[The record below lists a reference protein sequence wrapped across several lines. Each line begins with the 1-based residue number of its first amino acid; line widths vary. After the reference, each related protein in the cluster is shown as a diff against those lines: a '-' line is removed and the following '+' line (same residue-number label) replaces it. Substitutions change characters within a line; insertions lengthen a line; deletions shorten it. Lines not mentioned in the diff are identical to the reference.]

1 MKLRMNLNELRVVSS
16 AVLLAFSFLAQADT
30 LPPLKLSD
38 AIPVGPQVKVGKL
51 ANGLTYYVQ
60 RNGRPEKKL
69 ELRLVVKAG
78 SILEDEDQQGL
89 AHFTEHMAFNG
100 STHFKRNE
108 LVSYLQ
114 SIGVKFGA
122 DLNAYTSFD
131 ETVYIL
137 PIPTDK
143 KEIVEQ
149 GFQVLEDW
157 AHGLSFND
165 ADIDSERGIVLEELR
180 MGKGVDDRM
189 NKVVL
194 PKVLNGSR
202 YAQRM
207 PIGKEE
213 ILKNFK
219 YDAIRRFYRDWY
231 RPDLMAVVVV
241 GDIEPAAAQKLIEQ
255 HFGKLTNPKNERPRE
270 YAQIPERQ
278 DSEGIVFTDKEVSA
292 NTVYMRYPIQPWPAG
307 VTIADYR
314 QKLIEGMYSFI
325 LSQRMYELTQ
335 QANPPFLQGGS
346 GMNRIM
352 RGYRSFGAGAVLGK
366 GGVTPAINAL
376 VEEDERARQ
385 FGFTASE
392 VERAKKGML
401 RNYERL
407 YNERDKSDSSGYAA
421 EYIRH
426 FLEQETIPGIAAEYR
441 YAMELIPGIA
451 LSEVNAAV
459 RAAIPDNQSK
469 LVIYT
474 GVDKSG
480 IVQPK
485 AADLLATANSAEKIS
500 VKPREEKVYATQL
513 MPTPPKPGSIVSQT
527 VNSKI
532 GTTELTLSN
541 GVKVVLKPTDF
552 NNDQVILA
560 GLRYGG
566 WSLFGDQDVF
576 NAHYASSIV
585 GQMGVLNYTPG
596 DLVKVLAG
604 KSVST
609 SANVSSLNESVGG
622 SSGSSDVESMLQ
634 LVYLQMTQP
643 RKDATIY
650 SAYVDRQRE
659 LAQNNMARPESV
671 FHDVVTATLYNNN
684 PRVLRAAKPSDFDQL
699 ALDRVFDIYNS
710 RMSSARGFTF
720 FIVGSF
726 DVEKIKPLIATYLAS
741 LPAAEVPVAFKDEG
755 VRPIRGVVKKEVHAG
770 SEPKSTISLSFTGEM
785 QYSRQERMRLQA
797 LIEVLNIKLIEVL
810 REKMGAMYSGGLS
823 ASMNRIPYG
832 NYAITANLPCAPENV
847 NKVIA
852 ATFAEIEKIKQDGAE
867 DADLNKVK
875 ESWIKGY
882 RKGLRENGYWMGSL
896 QNAFFND
903 SNPEDILTYESRVQA
918 LTAAELKDT
927 AKRYFDMNN
936 YLQVVL
942 YPEK

>member
-1 MKLRMNLNELRVVSS
+1 MKLITLRILSG
-16 AVLLAFSFLAQADT
+16 AAILACSFLAQADD
-30 LPPLKLSD
+30 LPAPKLSD
-38 AIPVGPQVKVGKL
+38 PIPVGPQVKVGKL
-51 ANGLTYYVQ
+51 ANGLSYYIQ

-78 SILEDEDQQGL
+78 SILEDDDQQGL

-137 PIPTDK
+137 PLPTDK
-143 KEIVEQ
+143 KEVVDK

-213 ILKNFK
+213 ILRHFK
-219 YDAIRRFYRDWY
+219 YDAIKRFYRDWY
-231 RPDLMAVVVV
+231 RPDLMAVVAV
-241 GDIEPAAAQKLIEQ
+241 GDIDPAEAQRLIEQ
-255 HFGKLTNPKNERPRE
+255 HFGKLKNPAHPRPRA
-270 YAQIPERQ
+270 YASIPERQ

-292 NTVYMRYPIQPWPAG
+292 NTVYIRYPIQSLPAEKTFG
-307 VTIADYR
+307 DYR
-314 QKLIEGMYSFI
+314 QKLVENLYSFI

-346 GMNRIM
+346 GMNKIV

-366 GGVTPAINAL
+366 GGATPAINAL
-376 VEEDERARQ
+376 VQEDQRARQ
-385 FGFTASE
+385 YGFSAAE

-407 YNERDKSDSSGYAA
+407 YNERDKSDSAGYAA

-426 FLEQETIPGIAAEYR
+426 FLEDEAIPGISAEYR
-441 YAMELIPGIA
+441 YVSQLLPSI
-451 LSEVNAAV
+451 SVDEVNAAV

-474 GVDKSG
+474 GVDKPGVPPPRADELVRTAS
-480 IVQPK
+480 
-485 AADLLATANSAEKIS
+485 AAERIA
-500 VKPREEKVYATQL
+500 VKPVADKEYATQL
-513 MPTPPKPGSIVSQT
+513 MPQPPKAGGIVSET
-527 VNSKI
+527 VDDKVGI
-532 GTTELTLSN
+532 TQLTLSN

-552 NNDQVILA
+552 NNDQVLLG

-566 WSLFGDQDVF
+566 WSLLPDSDVF
-576 NAHYASSIV
+576 AAHYASSIV
-585 GQMGVLNYTPG
+585 GQMGVLNYTPN

-604 KSVST
+604 KSVS
-609 SANVSSLNESVGG
+609 SAANVSSLNESIGG
-622 SSGSSDVESMLQ
+622 SSGSSDVEAMLQ

-643 RKDATIY
+643 RKDPAIY
-650 SAYVDRQRE
+650 TAYVDRQRE
-659 LAQNNMARPESV
+659 LAQNNLARPESV
-671 FHDVVTATLYNNN
+671 FYDTVTATLYNNN
-684 PRVLRAAKPSDFDQL
+684 PRVLRAARPADFDQL
-699 ALDRVFDIYNS
+699 ALDRVLDIYNS
-710 RMSSARGFTF
+710 RLSSARDFTF

-726 DVEKIKPLIATYLAS
+726 DVQKIKPLIATYLAS
-741 LPAAEVPVAFKDEG
+741 LPVGEIPVAFKDEG
-755 VRPIRGVVKKEVHAG
+755 VRPIKGVVKKEVHAG
-770 SEPKSTISLSFTGEM
+770 SDPKSTISLSFTGEVE
-785 QYSRQERMRLQA
+785 YSRAARMRLQA
-797 LIEVLNIKLIEVL
+797 LVEVMNIKLIETL
-810 REKMGAMYSGGLS
+810 REKMGAMYSGGMS
-823 ASMNRIPYG
+823 GSMSRIPYG
-832 NYAITANLPCAPENV
+832 NYTISANLPCAPENV
-847 NKVIA
+847 DKVLA
-852 ATFAEIEKIKQDGAE
+852 ATFAEIEKIKQHGAQE
-867 DADLNKVK
+867 ADLNKVK
-875 ESWIKGY
+875 ASWLKGY
-882 RKGLRENGYWMGSL
+882 RKGLRENSYWMASL
-896 QNAFFND
+896 QNAFFNNN
-903 SNPEDILTYESRVQA
+903 SPEDILSYESRVNA
-918 LTAAELKDT
+918 LTTADLQEAAQ
-927 AKRYFDMNN
+927 RYFDTNN